1 MAEDEVTRHYETV
14 LAANYTWMFGVSFD
28 AKVAEQRDLLSRVLG
43 DELTRPG
50 PAIDLG
56 SGPGYQSIALTDLG
70 FIPVLAVDTSE
81 ALLDE
86 LKEHRNGR
94 PIETACADL
103 RDVRR
108 IYGQRRARI
117 VVCMGDTLTHLPD
130 VASVTQLFADAFEL
144 LEPGGLL
151 MLTFRD
157 LSAPLEGLDRFI
169 PIRSDADRIMT
180 CFLEYEPGFVK
191 VHDLIHTRNGGGWM
205 LQKSSYKK
213 LRLSSAEV
221 AEQLADAGFHVV
233 RNEPIGRLQSIL
245 ARRP

>member
-56 SGPGYQSIALTDLG
+56 SGPGYQSIALADLG
-70 FIPVLAVDTSE
+70 FIPVVAVDTSQ

-144 LEPGGLL
+144 LKPGGLL

-157 LSAPLEGLDRFI
+157 LSAALEGLDRFI

-180 CFLEYEPGFVK
+180 CFLEYEPAFVR
-191 VHDLIHTRNGGGWM
+191 VHDLIHTRTGDSWT
-205 LQKSSYKK
+205 LHKSSYKK

-221 AEQLADAGFHVV
+221 AEQLADAGFHIV